1 VSAAS
6 SFLLRVSGFGVWWFA
21 CAEQAAR
28 HRATIQRTND
38 MDNGTWN
45 PEGEAESIYPQGLQ
59 KIVSLFESLPEQEKR
74 DALISYA
81 DQARKWEPKEGET
94 FNLEDIRKDEECT
107 DTVGVFLKVDNEER
121 ATFRVTLGPQVQT
134 LTRAMTS
141 ILCRGLE
148 HSTVSEILK
157 VPSDFVP
164 KIVGGELIRVRS
176 QTVYYVLTR
185 MKGICKVYF
194 DRRRSAM
201 SR

>member
-1 VSAAS
+1 M
-6 SFLLRVSGFGVWWFA
+6 
-21 CAEQAAR
+21 E
-28 HRATIQRTND
+28 
-38 MDNGTWN
+38 NGNWN
-45 PEGEAESIYPQGLQ
+45 PEVEPESIYPDGLQ
-59 KIVSLFESLPEQEKR
+59 KIVGLFESLPEQEKR

-107 DTVGVFLKVDNEER
+107 DTVGVFLKVSDGER

-141 ILCRGLE
+141 ILCRGLAN
-148 HSTVSEILK
+148 STVTEILE

-164 KIVGGELIRVRS
+164 KIVGGELIRARS

-185 MKGICKVYF
+185 MKGICKVYLA
-194 DRRRSAM
+194 RRRAAM
-201 SR
+201 AG

>member
-1 VSAAS
+1 M
-6 SFLLRVSGFGVWWFA
+6 
-21 CAEQAAR
+21 E
-28 HRATIQRTND
+28 
-38 MDNGTWN
+38 NGTWI
-45 PEGEAESIYPQGLQ
+45 PENEEESVYPKGLQ
-59 KIVSLFESLPEQEKR
+59 KIVNLFESLPDQEKR

-81 DQARKWEPKEGET
+81 DQARKWEPRDGET

-107 DTVGVFLKVDNEER
+107 DTVGVFLKVGEGER

-148 HSTVSEILK
+148 QSTVTEVLE

-164 KIVGGELIRVRS
+164 KIVGGELIRARS

-185 MKGICKVYF
+185 MKGICKVYL
-194 DRRRSAM
+194 DRRRAAV

>member
-1 VSAAS
+1 M
-6 SFLLRVSGFGVWWFA
+6 
-21 CAEQAAR
+21 E
-28 HRATIQRTND
+28 
-38 MDNGTWN
+38 NGTWN
-45 PEGEAESIYPQGLQ
+45 PEAEAKSTYPQGLQ

-94 FNLEDIRKDEECT
+94 FNLEDVRKDEECT
-107 DTVGVFLKVDNEER
+107 DTVGVFLKVDDQER

-148 HSTVSEILK
+148 HSTVSEILG

-164 KIVGGELIRVRS
+164 KIVGGDLIRARS

-194 DRRRSAM
+194 DRRRAAM